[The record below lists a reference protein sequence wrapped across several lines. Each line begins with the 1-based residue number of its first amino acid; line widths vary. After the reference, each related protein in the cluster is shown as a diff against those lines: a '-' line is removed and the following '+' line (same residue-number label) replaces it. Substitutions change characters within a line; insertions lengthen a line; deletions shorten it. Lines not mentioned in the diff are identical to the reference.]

1 MEHLLGDRPWGMPTG
16 KRDAALDVIKGC
28 CQPCFDGTAELMK
41 KGTEV
46 FPPSGDEG
54 AELGEQ
60 GLRMKLPSLLA
71 KSPFVGNSEEEL
83 EVSCLLFC
91 GDGSA
96 CEEWADEGEHQNLLS
111 CETPSWVVERHRTD
125 HTPSEGR
132 TWGNG
137 EQVSAPL
144 CQTWGNLHSEEQG

>member
-1 MEHLLGDRPWGMPTG
+1 MEHLLGGRPWGMPFG

-28 CQPCFDGTAELMK
+28 CQPCFDGVAELMK

-83 EVSCLLFC
+83 EVSGLLF
-91 GDGSA
+91 
-96 CEEWADEGEHQNLLS
+96 
-111 CETPSWVVERHRTD
+111 VEMDQPVKGGQMR
-125 HTPSEGR
+125 
-132 TWGNG
+132 GNTKT
-137 EQVSAPL
+137 S
-144 CQTWGNLHSEEQG
+144 